1 VKSPPIKISLVVVR
15 LETND
20 TVVWQS
26 AGGVSLI
33 LCNVQFTFASQ
44 VSDVVLQIHIGVIQ
58 LQKQINYIGHQ
69 QSYSYSAQ

>member
-1 VKSPPIKISLVVVR
+1 MKSPPVKISLVVVR

-26 AGGVSLI
+26 AGGVSL
-33 LCNVQFTFASQ
+33 FTFTSQ